1 MFSTRTDTMETAR
14 VLIIQNDE
22 PETLGLYETILR
34 DKEVQLSLIHAYKMR
49 RYEEFPPVNEYDA
62 FMIGPTPISANDAQN
77 HVFLQKEWRY
87 LKEIVESGK
96 LCLGVCC
103 GGQML
108 AKLLGG
114 EVVRSPM
121 KEVGGYTVKLTD
133 EGIKDPIFSGFS
145 EDFSVFQWHS
155 DMFTIPPG
163 GILLAEGDPCLIQ
176 AFRKDSVYG
185 VIFHLEIGV
194 DDAKRWVEAY
204 PDEPQY
210 IGKTREQVLEECR
223 LREPEMRGLATLF
236 MENFLRMVG

>member
-1 MFSTRTDTMETAR
+1 MVPVR

-34 DKEVQLSLIHAYKMR
+34 DKGIQLSIIHAYKMKKH
-49 RYEEFPPVNEYDA
+49 EEFPLVNEYDA
-62 FMIGPTPISANDAQN
+62 FIIGPTPISANNAQN
-77 HVFLQKEWRY
+77 HEFLRKEWRY
-87 LKEIVESGK
+87 LKEIVELGK
-96 LCLGVCC
+96 PCLGVCC

-121 KEVGGYTVKLTD
+121 KEVGGYTVKLTN
-133 EGIKDPIFSGFS
+133 EGSKDPIFYGFPK
-145 EDFSVFQWHS
+145 EFPVFHWHS
-155 DMFTIPPG
+155 DMFTIPTA
-163 GILLAEGDPCLIQ
+163 GILLAEGDPCPIQ
-176 AFRKDSVYG
+176 AFRKDSIYG

-194 DDAKRWVEAY
+194 DDAKRWAEAY

-236 MENFLRMVG
+236 IENFLHMAG